1 MTASEK
7 RLTEHPAA
15 PQQDP
20 AGERLVR
27 NLGAYEMMRERLEES
42 AWGKWAVLCDA
53 KLAGTYETV
62 GEATEGM
69 VKHCDGGAHLIREV
83 GAPER
88 RLIPSVF
95 RVGD

>member
-62 GEATEGM
+62 GDATEGM
-69 VKHCDGGAHLIREV
+69 VKPLRWWGTPDQGGWRTGKETDSQC
-83 GAPER
+83 
-88 RLIPSVF
+88 IPS
-95 RVGD
+95 R